1 MENFTTSTANHQ
13 VGKVN
18 SKTTKMPEAT
28 KPPNLSFEE
37 HMQGLVDDKYN
48 REYKLDRKTRAK
60 AIEILKDYYAKNQE
74 EANVS
79 CYRMGSR
86 AYRII

>member
-1 MENFTTSTANHQ
+1 
-13 VGKVN
+13 
-18 SKTTKMPEAT
+18 
-28 KPPNLSFEE
+28 
-37 HMQGLVDDKYN
+37 MQGLVDDKYN

-60 AIEILKDYYAKNQE
+60 ALEILKDYYAKNQE

-79 CYRMGSR
+79 SLGLYASR

>member
-1 MENFTTSTANHQ
+1 
-13 VGKVN
+13 
-18 SKTTKMPEAT
+18 
-28 KPPNLSFEE
+28 
-37 HMQGLVDDKYN
+37 MQGLVDDKYN